1 MDLDE
6 ELDTMEDGAETEAEQ
21 TGEETELQDLEDFED
36 EGLGVDAEETDL
48 EDAYEEFYYSE
59 EGPEGEGESSDAGDG
74 GLATMDAG
82 ETAELGGMGFHL
94 VDEEEARATEDLVDE
109 ASGEEG
115 VIRDYDGFAA
125 SEEDEEL
132 ADDLANLADDDE
144 GIEALDGIDDAAY
157 QGFDDEDAA
166 GANDGANDGVDAVP
180 ADAAGEDGEEDEEYE
195 EVELEFSE
203 EDIVCYLV
211 DEDDNEIGFTLL
223 DEDGNEVEFEH
234 IDTVEYEGTTY
245 LAFIPAELSLEEDAE
260 VVIMQIVEEDGEEML
275 EAVEDDEIADAVFNI
290 VMERA
295 EAEEDE

>member
-21 TGEETELQDLEDFED
+21 TDEETELQDLEDFED

-115 VIRDYDGFAA
+115 AIRDYDGFAA
-125 SEEDEEL
+125 VSYTHLDVYKRQRGVWVEICTGSPMRFPNSRHSPHGECGLKLQRRCPEAWRLQSLPARGVWVEITSVCVMVADERVTPRT
-132 ADDLANLADDDE
+132 
-144 GIEALDGIDDAAY
+144 GSVG
-157 QGFDDEDAA
+157 
-166 GANDGANDGVDAVP
+166 
-180 ADAAGEDGEEDEEYE
+180 
-195 EVELEFSE
+195 
-203 EDIVCYLV
+203 
-211 DEDDNEIGFTLL
+211 
-223 DEDGNEVEFEH
+223 
-234 IDTVEYEGTTY
+234 
-245 LAFIPAELSLEEDAE
+245 
-260 VVIMQIVEEDGEEML
+260 
-275 EAVEDDEIADAVFNI
+275 
-290 VMERA
+290 
-295 EAEEDE
+295 